1 MLKTPRLL
9 QSRHK
14 SKCGLLKAEL
24 ITDEDLSQAGSK
36 LVGYIH
42 SMESRTLPISN
53 QGLYQRSPS

>member
-42 SMESRTLPISN
+42 SLESRTLPISN
-53 QGLYQRSPS
+53 